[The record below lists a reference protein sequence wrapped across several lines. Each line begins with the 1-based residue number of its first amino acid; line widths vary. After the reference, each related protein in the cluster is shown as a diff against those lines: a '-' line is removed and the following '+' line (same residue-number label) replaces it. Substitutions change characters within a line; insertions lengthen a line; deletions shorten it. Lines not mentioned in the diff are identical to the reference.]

1 MKPRESG
8 FFWTSYTD
16 LMTSLFF
23 VMLALYVLT
32 VAVLKYQQQVTERE
46 LAKIKEIQ
54 NATRNLD
61 STLFLYQSEYKRF
74 VLRRQIQFPAG
85 QAVIPNGDTLYLKTV
100 GRSLKVLI
108 ETLGRRYR
116 GQNIKYL
123 VVIEGMASKD
133 KYQFNDE
140 LSYARAL
147 AVQRFWRGKNL
158 QPSASVCEVI
168 VAGSGLEGVG
178 RDSINETRNQ
188 RILIQII
195 PKIGTIN

>member
-23 VMLALYVLT
+23 VMLTLYVLT
-32 VAVLKYQQQVTERE
+32 VAVLRYRQRATEEQLR
-46 LAKIKEIQ
+46 KITEIQ

-61 STLFLYQSEYKRF
+61 STLFLYQPDYKRF

-85 QAVIPNGDTLYLKTV
+85 SAVIPVADAGYLQTV
-100 GRSLKVLI
+100 GRSLKTLI

-133 KYQFNDE
+133 RYPLNDE

-147 AVQRFWRGKNL
+147 ALHRFWIRQHL
-158 QPSASVCEVI
+158 RPDPAVCEVI
-168 VAGSGLEGVG
+168 VAGSGTEGAG
-178 RDSINETRNQ
+178 RDAIESRNQ

>member
-1 MKPRESG
+1 MKSRESG

-23 VMLALYVLT
+23 VMLTLYVLT
-32 VAVLKYQQQVTERE
+32 VTVLKYQQKATEEQLR
-46 LAKIKEIQ
+46 KIREIQ
-54 NATRNLD
+54 NATQNLD
-61 STLFLYQSEYKRF
+61 STLFLYQADYKRF

-85 QAVIPNGDTLYLKTV
+85 KSLIPASDTPYLKTV
-100 GRSLKVLI
+100 GSSLKTLI
-108 ETLGRRYR
+108 ETLGKRYQ

-133 KYQFNDE
+133 NYLLNDE

-147 AVQRFWRGKNL
+147 ALHRFWIRENL
-158 QPSASVCEVI
+158 RPDPAVCEVI
-168 VAGSGLEGVG
+168 VAGSGVEGVG
-178 RDSINETRNQ
+178 RAPVEYLNQ